1 MTFRIFLKKYQ
12 LIVVGGGP
20 GGYTAAFR
28 AAELGMSVAIVD
40 DNDLGGVCLNWGCI
54 PTKSLLKNAEVF
66 ELINDASSYGI
77 EIGKPKVHF
86 DKIIDKTIQ
95 ARKRLSKGLHFQ
107 VRKLGVDFFP
117 GFASFINQNSIEVD
131 GNTLH
136 GDTFII
142 ATGSKAKHLQSLD
155 HSSKNIMTAKDI
167 FNLKKLPKSMTII
180 GAGAIGVE
188 FAYFFNAFGTSI
200 TLLEAQENILPN
212 EDVEVSQWMH
222 KVLKRKKIDIQTNT
236 LATEINDEYVLV
248 SIGVE
253 GNSRGFGLN
262 KIGIEIGPNQHIKVD
277 KDGKTNIDNIYAV
290 GDVVGPP
297 WLAHVSS
304 TEGLYVVEHIS
315 KLNPKKIDYNCI
327 PACTYSKPEI
337 GSIGLSQEMLD
348 KDGIDYK
355 VVKSFF
361 NANGKAV
368 ASSSTEGFI
377 KILVSKDNYV
387 LGAHIIGSNATEMIS
402 EFSLAMR
409 NKLSVENILDSIHPH
424 PTFSEAI
431 FETLMQLK

>member
-1 MTFRIFLKKYQ
+1 MKKYQ

-167 FNLKKLPKSMTII
+167 FNLKKLPKSMTIV

-212 EDVEVSQWMH
+212 EDLDVSQWMH

>member
-1 MTFRIFLKKYQ
+1 MKKYQ
-12 LIVVGGGP
+12 LIIVGGGP

-188 FAYFFNAFGTSI
+188 FAYFFNALGTSI
-200 TLLEAQENILPN
+200 SLLEAQENILPN
-212 EDVEVSQWMH
+212 EDVEISQWMH

-253 GNSRGFGLN
+253 GNSKGFGLN
-262 KIGIEIGPNQHIKVD
+262 KIGIEIGHNKHIKVD

-315 KLNPKKIDYNCI
+315 KLKPKKIDYNCI

>member
-1 MTFRIFLKKYQ
+1 MKKYQ

-117 GFASFINQNSIEVD
+117 GFASFINQNSIEVN

-222 KVLKRKKIDIQTNT
+222 KVLKRKKVDIQTNT
-236 LATEINDEYVLV
+236 LATEINDENVLV

-253 GNSRGFGLN
+253 GNSKGFGLN
-262 KIGIEIGPNQHIKVD
+262 KIGIEIGKNQHIKVD

>member
-1 MTFRIFLKKYQ
+1 MKKYQ

-28 AAELGMSVAIVD
+28 AAELGMTVAIVD

>member
-1 MTFRIFLKKYQ
+1 MKKYQ

-28 AAELGMSVAIVD
+28 AAELGMTVAIVD

-155 HSSKNIMTAKDI
+155 HSSKNVMTAKDI

-236 LATEINDEYVLV
+236 IATEINDEYVLV

-304 TEGLYVVEHIS
+304 TEGLYVVEHIL

-337 GSIGLSQEMLD
+337 GSIGSSQEMLD

>member
-1 MTFRIFLKKYQ
+1 MKKYQ

-28 AAELGMSVAIVD
+28 AAELGMTVAIVD

-117 GFASFINQNSIEVD
+117 GFASFINQNSIEVN

-315 KLNPKKIDYNCI
+315 KLNPKKIDYDCI

>member
-1 MTFRIFLKKYQ
+1 MKKYQ

-28 AAELGMSVAIVD
+28 AAELGMTVAIVD

-117 GFASFINQNSIEVD
+117 GFASFTNQNSIEVN

-167 FNLKKLPKSMTII
+167 FNLKKLPKSMTIV

>member
-1 MTFRIFLKKYQ
+1 MKKYQ

-28 AAELGMSVAIVD
+28 AAELGMTVAIVD

-212 EDVEVSQWMH
+212 EDLEVSQWMH
-222 KVLKRKKIDIQTNT
+222 KVLKRKKIDIETNT

>member
-1 MTFRIFLKKYQ
+1 MKKYQ

-117 GFASFINQNSIEVD
+117 GFASFINQNSIEVN

-167 FNLKKLPKSMTII
+167 FNLKKLPKSMTIV

-253 GNSRGFGLN
+253 GNSKGFGLN

>member
-1 MTFRIFLKKYQ
+1 MKKYQ

-117 GFASFINQNSIEVD
+117 GFASFINQNSIEVN

-155 HSSKNIMTAKDI
+155 HSSKNVMTAKDI

>member
-1 MTFRIFLKKYQ
+1 MKKYQ

-86 DKIIDKTIQ
+86 HKIIDKTIQ

-117 GFASFINQNSIEVD
+117 GFASFINQNSIEVN

-188 FAYFFNAFGTSI
+188 FAYFFNVFGTSI

-212 EDVEVSQWMH
+212 EDLEVSQWMH

-253 GNSRGFGLN
+253 GNSKGFGLN

>member
-1 MTFRIFLKKYQ
+1 LKKYQ

-117 GFASFINQNSIEVD
+117 GFASFINQNSIEVN

-253 GNSRGFGLN
+253 GNSKGFGLN

>member
-1 MTFRIFLKKYQ
+1 MKKYQ
-12 LIVVGGGP
+12 LIIVGGGP

-66 ELINDASSYGI
+66 ELINNASSYGI
-77 EIGKPKVHF
+77 EVGKPKLHF
-86 DKIIDKTIQ
+86 EKIIDKTIQ
-95 ARKRLSKGLHFQ
+95 ARKRLSKGLHFK

-117 GFASFINQNSIEVD
+117 GFATFIDQSTIEID

-136 GDTFII
+136 GETFII
-142 ATGSKAKHLQSLD
+142 ATGSKAKHLPSLD
-155 HSSKNIMTAKDI
+155 HSSKHVMTAKDI
-167 FNLKKLPKSMTII
+167 FNQKKLPKSMTII

-188 FAYFFNAFGTSI
+188 FAYFFNALGSKI

-212 EDVEVSQWMH
+212 EDVEISQWMH
-222 KVLKRKKIDIQTNT
+222 KVLKRKKVDIQTNT
-236 LATEINDEYVLV
+236 IATEINDEYVLV

-253 GNSRGFGLN
+253 GNSNGFGLN
-262 KIGIEIGPNQHIKVD
+262 KIGLEIDENQHIKVD
-277 KDGKTNIDNIYAV
+277 QNGKTNIDNIYAV
-290 GDVVGPP
+290 GDVIGPP

-304 TEGLYVVEHIS
+304 TEGVYVTEHIA
-315 KLNPKKIDYNCI
+315 KLNPKQIDYDCV

-337 GSIGLSQEMLD
+337 GSIGLSQKTLD
-348 KDGIDYK
+348 ERGINYK
-355 VVKSFF
+355 IAKSFF

-368 ASSSTEGFI
+368 ASNSTEGFI
-377 KILVSKDNYV
+377 KIVVSNDNHI

-409 NKLSVENILDSIHPH
+409 NNLSVENILDTIHPH

>member
-1 MTFRIFLKKYQ
+1 MKKYQ

-117 GFASFINQNSIEVD
+117 GFASFINQNSIEVN

-222 KVLKRKKIDIQTNT
+222 KVLKRKKVDIQTNT
-236 LATEINDEYVLV
+236 LATEINDENVLV

-253 GNSRGFGLN
+253 GNSKGFGLN
-262 KIGIEIGPNQHIKVD
+262 KIGIEIGTNQHIKVD

>member
-1 MTFRIFLKKYQ
+1 MKKYQ

-28 AAELGMSVAIVD
+28 AAELGMTVAIVD

-117 GFASFINQNSIEVD
+117 GFASFINQNSIEVN

-142 ATGSKAKHLQSLD
+142 ATGSKSKHLQSLD

-167 FNLKKLPKSMTII
+167 FNLKKLPKSMTIV

>member
-1 MTFRIFLKKYQ
+1 MKKYQ

-40 DNDLGGVCLNWGCI
+40 DNDLGGVCLNCGCI

-136 GDTFII
+136 GETFII

-212 EDVEVSQWMH
+212 EDIEVSQWMH

>member
-1 MTFRIFLKKYQ
+1 MKKYQ

-28 AAELGMSVAIVD
+28 AAELGMTVAIVD

-117 GFASFINQNSIEVD
+117 GFASFINQNSIEVN

-167 FNLKKLPKSMTII
+167 FNLKKLPKSMTIV

-188 FAYFFNAFGTSI
+188 FAYFFNAFGTNI

-236 LATEINDEYVLV
+236 IAKEINDEYVLV

-253 GNSRGFGLN
+253 GNSKGFGLN

-337 GSIGLSQEMLD
+337 GSIGSSQEMLD

-387 LGAHIIGSNATEMIS
+387 LGAHIVGSNATEMIS

>member
-1 MTFRIFLKKYQ
+1 MKKYQ

-95 ARKRLSKGLHFQ
+95 AKKRLSKGLHFQ

-155 HSSKNIMTAKDI
+155 HSSKNVMTAKDI

>member
-1 MTFRIFLKKYQ
+1 MKKYQ

-28 AAELGMSVAIVD
+28 AAELGMTVAIVD

-117 GFASFINQNSIEVD
+117 GFASFINQNSIEVN

-155 HSSKNIMTAKDI
+155 HSSKNVMTAKDI
-167 FNLKKLPKSMTII
+167 FNLKKLPKSMTIV

-236 LATEINDEYVLV
+236 IATEINDEYVLV

-253 GNSRGFGLN
+253 GNSKGFGLN